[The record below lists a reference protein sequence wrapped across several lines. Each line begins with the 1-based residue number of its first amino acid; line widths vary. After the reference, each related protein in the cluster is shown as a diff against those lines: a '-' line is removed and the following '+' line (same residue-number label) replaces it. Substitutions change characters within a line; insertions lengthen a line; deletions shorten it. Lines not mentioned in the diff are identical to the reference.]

1 MVTMRIAQ
9 GRALAGAGALHC
21 RNYRIDP
28 IPVAEAPAKYCR
40 RVGLQLKRPH
50 RRGQPAKRRTSGDAS
65 AAASNSRWKKARMH
79 SNHASVISRRRDR
92 ALLGRGRAAARDA
105 NKNWREEDVAS
116 NGARAR
122 RRAAG
127 RATSTDAIL
136 RGGVPWPGPRARL
149 PWTHR
154 NINSGPTMR
163 RAPNRRG
170 RRNTFAYSGPS
181 TFWKK

>member
-1 MVTMRIAQ
+1 MVTMGIAQ

-28 IPVAEAPAKYCR
+28 IPVAETLAKYCR
-40 RVGLQLKRPH
+40 RAGLQLKRPH
-50 RRGQPAKRRTSGDAS
+50 RFGQPTKRRTSGDL
-65 AAASNSRWKKARMH
+65 WKRARMH
-79 SNHASVISRRRDR
+79 SNHASVISRHRGR
-92 ALLGRGRAAARDA
+92 ALLGRGRGAARDA

-116 NGARAR
+116 NGVRAR

-136 RGGVPWPGPRARL
+136 RGRVPWPGPRARL

-170 RRNTFAYSGPS
+170 RRNAFAYSGPS
-181 TFWKK
+181 TFRKK